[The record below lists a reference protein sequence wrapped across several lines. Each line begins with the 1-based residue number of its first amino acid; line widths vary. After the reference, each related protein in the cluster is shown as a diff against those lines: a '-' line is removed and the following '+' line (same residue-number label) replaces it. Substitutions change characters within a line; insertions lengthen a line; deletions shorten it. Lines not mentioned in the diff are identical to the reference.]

1 MKKYFPVLLLL
12 FAACSIF
19 EEPAYPTA
27 RPEVINLIVAQT
39 AAAASTQTAGLMP
52 STQTPS
58 KTPLLRPLSA
68 ITPADTPTADTASC
82 PFNKRYYVRVRPFAI
97 GSHNWNIYIPNY
109 PTSQR
114 PYDYPATLFLQY
126 IQNSSAW
133 TTDTEYINLTDA
145 WMNAIAGLNGSGWNY
160 LHNASDGT
168 FFNGSK
174 LGVDTFPG
182 NVLLV
187 TGRRYRR
194 GECWDTVSAFPYS
207 SAYSEAALD
216 LPHLPVYQL
225 GMQTGMNYSTPGVV
239 YPAPKNDG
247 DIFVPLISRHGDL
260 WVQDI
265 NIETFP
271 SLPMDI
277 TVTVPTLNILSS
289 DDVSSLIV
297 ESVSGGSHLKLTAYA
312 PMQRVTF
319 GQVTDPETGKTGYIA
334 LFDWSKSTGS
344 YNTTWMMQTLPVP
357 PGS

>member
-1 MKKYFPVLLLL
+1 MKKYLPVLLIL
-12 FAACSIF
+12 FAACSLYQH
-19 EEPAYPTA
+19 PVYPTA

-39 AAAASTQTAGLMP
+39 AAAASAQTAELNPPTTTPNPTLTSIP
-52 STQTPS
+52 SQQ
-58 KTPLLRPLSA
+58 LSLA
-68 ITPADTPTADTASC
+68 ASATPTNTSPC
-82 PFNKRYYVRVRPFAI
+82 PFTTPYYVRVKPFAV

-109 PTSQR
+109 PTWQR
-114 PYDYPATLFLQY
+114 PYDYPATLFLKY
-126 IQNSSAW
+126 VLNTTAW
-133 TTDTEYINLTDA
+133 TTDTEYINLSDA
-145 WMNAIAGLNGSGWNY
+145 WMTAIAGLNGSGWNY

-182 NVLLV
+182 NVLLI

-207 SAYSEAALD
+207 DTYSEAALD
-216 LPHLPVYQL
+216 LPHLPPYQL
-225 GMQTGMNYSTPGVV
+225 GIQTGMNYSTPGVV

-247 DIFVPLISRHGDL
+247 NIFVPILSRHGNL
-260 WVQDI
+260 WVED
-265 NIETFP
+265 NNVETFP

-277 TVTVPTLNILSS
+277 TVTVPLLNMLSS
-289 DDVSSLIV
+289 DDMSSLIV
-297 ESVSGGSHLKLTAYA
+297 ETVADGTHLKLMAYS

-319 GQVTDPETGKTGYIA
+319 GQVTDPETGKKGYIS

-357 PGS
+357 PG